1 MGFGFFKSKKDS
13 PATPKANS
21 KAASDLRRK
30 TSTRASA
37 PTTPSPRFLD
47 DSDSSTRANSFSGGD
62 YRSLDPKLD
71 FAATSNTQHA
81 TGTSISRGFLDD
93 VLFDFDSKLAFDQS
107 KPSPASTGTKSRP
120 TREPQPINE
129 PVTSRSK
136 QQSSAKLQYQSA
148 GQATTSKVYSLGIS
162 KSNVADASPRSAPVE
177 STRRGPEDLLFAEAL
192 QLYDRATSGTARRP
206 SSSRRP
212 RSANRQQRDAPSPA
226 RSPVKYNRRAR
237 ENPEKYM
244 AAAIPST
251 EENTPTLRRSSSRG
265 RSRGRRAVA
274 DKAAPPPTSRGRHR
288 MQPAESSGT
297 ESEDDEDDHVPIH
310 ASLAAAAA
318 ARSRGRS
325 ASRGPRGMPMPVE
338 PRSTSLARPRD
349 LNRHPPA
356 PPPSSPQTR
365 SRSRGGRRREVDG
378 SSSESDEEAP
388 LVGVR
393 IQAMEEQQQ
402 KGRRQRVV
410 PPRQRSVEPPLSS
423 APSTSRSRS
432 VDVTPGRRRNQ
443 PSNDMAPPPPQD
455 RVTPLGHL
463 SPQQQS
469 MAMAQQQQMWAAFYH
484 QAAAY
489 QQAAYQQMQQQMGG
503 GGGPLV
509 PLSPMATG
517 AAVPGMMPPAYAVL
531 PPTTAPVRKRSLF
544 RKRSNAMLNDSEPS
558 VGAAIASA

>member
-1 MGFGFFKSKKDS
+1 MGFGFFKSKKES
-13 PATPKANS
+13 PATPKSHSSS
-21 KAASDLRRK
+21 KSDLRRK

-71 FAATSNTQHA
+71 FAATSNAQPA
-81 TGTSISRGFLDD
+81 TTNSISRGFLDD

-107 KPSPASTGTKSRP
+107 KPSPASTKSRAA
-120 TREPQPINE
+120 REPQTTNE
-129 PVTSRSK
+129 PLASRSK

-162 KSNVADASPRSAPVE
+162 KVNVADASPRSAPVE
-177 STRRGPEDLLFAEAL
+177 SSKRGPEDLLFAEAL
-192 QLYDRATSGTARRP
+192 QLYDKATNGTAQRP
-206 SSSRRP
+206 SSSRRQK
-212 RSANRQQRDAPSPA
+212 SSNRQQRDAPSPA

-244 AAAIPST
+244 AAAITTPST
-251 EENTPTLRRSSSRG
+251 EDIATPTVRRSSSRG

-274 DKAAPPPTSRGRHR
+274 DKVAPPTSRGRHR

-310 ASLAAAAA
+310 ASLAAVAA
-318 ARSRGRS
+318 ARSRARS

-338 PRSTSLARPRD
+338 PRSTSLARQRS
-349 LNRHPPA
+349 LNRHPQPLQ
-356 PPPSSPQTR
+356 PPQSQ
-365 SRSRGGRRREVDG
+365 SRSRGGRRRGEVDG

-393 IQAMEEQQQ
+393 IQAIEEQQQ

-410 PPRQRSVEPPLSS
+410 PPRQRSVEPPPSS

-432 VDVTPGRRRNQ
+432 VDITPGRRRNQ

-463 SPQQQS
+463 SPQQQQS

-489 QQAAYQQMQQQMGG
+489 QQAAFQQMQQQMS

-544 RKRSNAMLNDSEPS
+544 RKRSNAMLTDSEPS